1 MSASDLYR
9 DLVLE
14 HNRSPRGF
22 GSLPACTHAA
32 EGDNPLC
39 GDHLRIELALD
50 AAGRVQD
57 FAFSGQSCAITVATA
72 SLLGERVRGLD
83 AVAIAGLEA
92 RFARLVRGEC
102 EADPTLDGLNA
113 LSELRAYP
121 ARRKCALLPWATL
134 AAALRGT
141 PHATTEA
148 NA

>member
-1 MSASDLYR
+1 MSESALYR

-14 HNRSPRGF
+14 HNRSPRGL
-22 GSLPACTHAA
+22 GALPACTHAA

-39 GDHLRIELALD
+39 GDRLRIELALD
-50 AAGRVQD
+50 AAGRVQG
-57 FAFSGQSCAITVATA
+57 FAFSGEACAITTATA

-83 AVAIAGLEA
+83 AAAIADLDA
-92 RFARLVRGEC
+92 RFARLVRGDC
-102 EADPTLDGLNA
+102 DADPALDGLNA
-113 LSELRAYP
+113 LAELRAYP

-148 NA
+148 TA